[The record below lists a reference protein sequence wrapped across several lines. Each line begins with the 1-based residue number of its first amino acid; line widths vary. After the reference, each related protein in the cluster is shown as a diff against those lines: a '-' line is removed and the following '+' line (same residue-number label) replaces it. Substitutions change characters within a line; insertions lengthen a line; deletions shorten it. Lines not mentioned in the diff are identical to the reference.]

1 MGARM
6 SRRVSPSAFTLV
18 ELLVVIAIIGVL
30 IGLLLPAVQAAR
42 EAARRSSC
50 TNNLKQLALAML
62 THENSFKAFPVGREG
77 CDGSCSPLNGPG
89 TSGFVAILPFI
100 EEAALFDQ
108 YKSAAKGISPANNI
122 PENISEAILS
132 QRPSGFACASS
143 QNPETVTINSK
154 KWGLNSY
161 ALCAGHYGP
170 SYGISGQ
177 TKFLN
182 SGLFLYRDE
191 IAVKQVQDGLTKV
204 ILLGEV
210 IDAEKANH
218 YNRWANAGR
227 HVDSL
232 RTTDNP
238 MNTPYGTGVTQ
249 GGANGAFASRHPGG
263 SNFALGDGSTRFL
276 AETIPLAQYRLLG
289 QRSSKVVKSIE

>member
-1 MGARM
+1 MCCMAALINTVRRKIFMGARM

-108 YKSAAKGISPANNI
+108 YKS
-122 PENISEAILS
+122 
-132 QRPSGFACASS
+132 F
-143 QNPETVTINSK
+143 
-154 KWGLNSY
+154 
-161 ALCAGHYGP
+161 
-170 SYGISGQ
+170 
-177 TKFLN
+177 
-182 SGLFLYRDE
+182 
-191 IAVKQVQDGLTKV
+191 
-204 ILLGEV
+204 
-210 IDAEKANH
+210 
-218 YNRWANAGR
+218 
-227 HVDSL
+227 
-232 RTTDNP
+232 
-238 MNTPYGTGVTQ
+238 
-249 GGANGAFASRHPGG
+249 
-263 SNFALGDGSTRFL
+263 
-276 AETIPLAQYRLLG
+276 
-289 QRSSKVVKSIE
+289 